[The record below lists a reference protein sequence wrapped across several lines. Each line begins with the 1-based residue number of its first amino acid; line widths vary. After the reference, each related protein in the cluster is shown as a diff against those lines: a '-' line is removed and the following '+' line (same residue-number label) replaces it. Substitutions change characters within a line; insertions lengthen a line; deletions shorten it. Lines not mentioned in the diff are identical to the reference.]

1 MMPYTGKDLAR
12 SFRTVRKNTIQIA
25 NEIPEDK
32 WTFRAAPNTRSIGEL
47 VAHIAAITHWPRQL
61 HIVDRR
67 TSLAG
72 ADFGPYMAAASAYE
86 HTLTS
91 RAAILQALGANGEQF
106 AKDLEAESDAALATP
121 VNFAPPI
128 QPSSKTRFELLLG
141 VKEHEMHHRGQ
152 LMLLE
157 RMVGVVPHLTRER
170 EARTRAQQAAAAGH
184 AAHRPS

>member
-1 MMPYTGKDLAR
+1 MMPYSGKDLAR

-25 NEIPEDK
+25 NDIPEDK
-32 WTFRAAPNTRSIGEL
+32 WSFRAAPGMRSITEL
-47 VAHIAAITHWPRQL
+47 LAHIAALTHAYRRI

-67 TSLAG
+67 TMMTG
-72 ADFGPYMAAASAYE
+72 ADFTPYMSAANAYE
-86 HTLTS
+86 QTLTS
-91 RAAILQALGANGEQF
+91 RAAILHALEANGEEF
-106 AKDLEAESDAALATP
+106 AKDLESQTDADLAAT
-121 VNFAPPI
+121 VQFAPPI

-170 EARTRAQQAAAAGH
+170 EARARLHQQTGQAG
-184 AAHRPS
+184 R